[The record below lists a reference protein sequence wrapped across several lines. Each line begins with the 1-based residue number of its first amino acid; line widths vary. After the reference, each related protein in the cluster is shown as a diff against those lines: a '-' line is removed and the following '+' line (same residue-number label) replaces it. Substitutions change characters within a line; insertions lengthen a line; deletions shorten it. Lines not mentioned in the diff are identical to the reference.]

1 VYAAAHMSSARK
13 TSVLLF
19 FLFQSLYA
27 LTSSGNAFRIPD
39 EFEVYFQA
47 EHLVDAGDLS
57 VPQTL
62 AIQQPVVVNGRV
74 VGTQSVFFGKYGQD
88 GKPYAPYGPLS
99 AVLAVPHHLLGR
111 AVAAVAGV
119 PRVTRAEGLAWVIL
133 VGGITLL
140 SSATAAALAV
150 AGFHRAAL
158 AISTP
163 PSAALVLSLLLG
175 GATVLWPYSATLY
188 SEAWQAAAL
197 VWAAALLLEARAGQG
212 RARPRVI
219 GAALLLTVAG
229 LTKVTALVFAPAF
242 VVAVLFDRLLT
253 ERTRREVAV
262 TLTIGIILAT
272 AIHFRWNEY
281 RFDEPFDFGYDWSET
296 IPVLPPRAFAPG
308 DVPRGLAVL
317 LLSPGKSLFVWAP
330 VLVLAVA
337 GARRLWQ
344 RERALAAG
352 IATATGVGLVF
363 FAAYQFPEGGY
374 SHGPRN
380 LVPILPLMLLP
391 AAGAEAGQWRRPVLA
406 ACAAIGFIVALLAL
420 SVSYL
425 EDQAMVASANGYYEQ
440 IEPAPGRPANRYRLG
455 YIPFITTLRSP
466 GWASSRSLGQGP
478 DFFPLHLRQAQRQL
492 PDGRTIPSWL
502 IWGWPLAW
510 LLLFMGAAI
519 RLRRA

>member
-1 VYAAAHMSSARK
+1 MTAART

-19 FLFQSLYA
+19 LFFQFLYA

-57 VPQTL
+57 VPQAL
-62 AIQQPVVVNGRV
+62 EIRQPVVVNGRV
-74 VGTQSVFFGKYGQD
+74 VGSESVFFGKHGID
-88 GKPYAPYGPLS
+88 GKPYAPYGPL
-99 AVLAVPHHLLGR
+99 AAGLAVPHHLFGR
-111 AVAAVAGV
+111 AVAAVTGV
-119 PRVTRAEGLAWVIL
+119 PRVPRSQGLAWVIL
-133 VGGITLL
+133 VGGITVL

-163 PSAALVLSLLLG
+163 PWAAMVLSLLLG

-197 VWAAALLLEARAGQG
+197 VWAAALLLEARAGHPMA
-212 RARPRVI
+212 RARVI
-219 GAALLLTVAG
+219 GAACLLTVAG

-242 VVAVLFDRLLT
+242 VVAVFFDRTLGD
-253 ERTRREVAV
+253 RTRREVAV

-272 AIHFRWNEY
+272 AIHLRWNDY
-281 RFDEPFDFGYDWSET
+281 RFDSPFDFGYDWSET

-337 GARRLWQ
+337 GARRLW
-344 RERALAAG
+344 RHDRALATG
-352 IATATGVGLVF
+352 IATATGVGLIF

-380 LVPILPLMLLP
+380 MVPILPLMLLP

-406 ACAAIGFIVALLAL
+406 VCAVMGFVMALLAL

-425 EDQAMVASANGYYEQ
+425 EDQAMVASGNGYYEQ
-440 IEPAPGRPANRYRLG
+440 IDPAPGRPANRYRLG
-455 YIPFITTLRSP
+455 YIPFLTTLRSP
-466 GWASSRSLGQGP
+466 GWAASRSLGQGP

-492 PDGRTIPSWL
+492 PDGHAIPSWL
-502 IWGWPLAW
+502 AWGWPLAW
-510 LLLFMGAAI
+510 LLLSTAAAT
-519 RLRRA
+519 RLYRAYR

>member
-1 VYAAAHMSSARK
+1 MSSART
-13 TSVLLF
+13 TSVPLFLF
-19 FLFQSLYA
+19 FQFPYA
-27 LTSSGNAFRIPD
+27 LTSSGNVFRIPD
-39 EFEVYFQA
+39 EFEVYFQS

-62 AIQQPVVVNGRV
+62 EIQQPVVVNGQV
-74 VGTQSVFFGKYGQD
+74 VGTQSVFFGKYGKD
-88 GKPYAPYGPLS
+88 GKPYAPYGPLV

-111 AVAAVAGV
+111 AIAAVSGV
-119 PRVTRAEGLAWVIL
+119 PRVPRAGGLAWVIL

-140 SSATAAALAV
+140 TSATAAALAV

-158 AISTP
+158 AVSTP

-197 VWAAALLLEARAGQG
+197 VWAAALLLEARAGRG
-212 RARPRVI
+212 HARARVV

-242 VVAVLFDRLLT
+242 VVAVLFDHTLA
-253 ERTRREVAV
+253 ERSRREVAL
-262 TLTIGIILAT
+262 TLAIGIILAA
-272 AIHFRWNEY
+272 AIHVRWNEY
-281 RFDEPFDFGYDWSET
+281 RFGGPFDFGYDWSET
-296 IPVLPPRAFAPG
+296 IPVLPPRAFALG

-317 LLSPGKSLFVWAP
+317 LVTPGKSLFVWAP
-330 VLVLAVA
+330 VLIFAVA

-344 RERALAAG
+344 RDRALAIG
-352 IATATGVGLVF
+352 IATASGVGLVF

-380 LVPILPLMLLP
+380 MVPILPLMLLP
-391 AAGAEAGQWRRPVLA
+391 AAGLEAGQWRRSVLA
-406 ACAAIGFIVALLAL
+406 GCAAIGLAMALLAL

-425 EDQAMVASANGYYEQ
+425 EDQAMAASANGYYEQ

-455 YIPFITTLRSP
+455 YIPFMTTLRSP
-466 GWASSRSLGQGP
+466 GWAGSRSLGQGP
-478 DFFPLHLRQAQRQL
+478 DFFPLHLRQAQQQL
-492 PDGRTIPSWL
+492 RDGRAIPSWL
-502 IWGWPLAW
+502 IWGWPLTW
-510 LLLFMGAAI
+510 LLLLIGAASRI
-519 RLRRA
+519 YRASV